1 MLKNKLWK
9 RRITIEVEIAMF
21 RGAQMVE
28 ETILLEEI
36 RKNNTRNV
44 RHSSHLKMKVCRV
57 GLDMHRV

>member
-1 MLKNKLWK
+1 
-9 RRITIEVEIAMF
+9 MF